1 MASYQV
7 SGAGET
13 AVNGTYVENGT
24 YNGKPMYQYVAGTTT
39 YTMQYANATEGW
51 MILVGDNVSSFLYN
65 GVGDTPDTAQWSFYT
80 RMAPAPTVTK
90 VADSSGGST
99 GGKAYKVTFSGAS
112 VEADGI
118 YRESGT
124 YNGFPAYK
132 HEKLEYYIWTILAA
146 NDYMHYLGTPLGG
159 SPPLWYYNSGS
170 NADDI
175 AGSWGQ
181 ASSTTP
187 GPTVTEYT
195 EDTSGEGGS
204 AGGDDSGGDSDGTT
218 IAGYRIAGA
227 GNASANGEYL
237 PQGEYN
243 GKPLYYYAA
252 SSLYLRWS
260 GSNWQ
265 ITTVGASSATV
276 TPQYYNN
283 NSGATPDVGT
293 WVNAVGAA
301 PAPTVTVI
309 EGAGDAGGGVVDPE
323 DTTIIVPDST
333 PEVGEK
339 GLKVGNMFIPVCP
352 NPVDTHLSKVSDTG
366 KNIALGW
373 LGFGDGVDITGLDVQ
388 IQALTDGWLSAHVT
402 ATAGGQYLELLVYR
416 GDNDS
421 EHRYGNTRY
430 SYSSG
435 DLRAMMFVPR
445 GMFYKVRSNAT
456 LIKALWLPCNGA
468 SE

>member
-7 SGAGET
+7 SGAGST
-13 AVNGTYVENGT
+13 FVNGTYAENGT
-24 YNGKPMYQYVAGTTT
+24 YNGYPNYEYVSGGTTYKLQYPNSAIGWVLTDGNTT
-39 YTMQYANATEGW
+39 YYTGKGGT
-51 MILVGDNVSSFLYN
+51 
-65 GVGDTPDTAQWSFYT
+65 TPDTVTSWSVGLGIS
-80 RMAPAPTVTK
+80 PAPTVTK

-99 GGKAYKVTFSGAS
+99 GGTDFYIVSGAGS
-112 VEADGI
+112 SENN
-118 YRESGT
+118 GT
-124 YNGFPAYK
+124 YTY
-132 HEKLEYYIWTILAA
+132 L
-146 NDYMHYLGTPLGG
+146 NDYNSKPRYQMLDSAGMALQIRYEINLSAYGLPAGGWVLSNPGGYPYVGTGDMPDTAT
-159 SPPLWYYNSGS
+159 WNV
-170 NADDI
+170 
-175 AGSWGQ
+175 
-181 ASSTTP
+181 
-187 GPTVTEYT
+187 GPTGQSPVPTFT
-195 EDTSGEGGS
+195 KGGS
-204 AGGDDSGGDSDGTT
+204 AGGGDSDGTT
-218 IAGYRIAGA
+218 IAGYRVSGA

-265 ITTVGASSATV
+265 ITTVGASSATA

-283 NSGATPDVGT
+283 NNGATPDVGT
-293 WVNAVGAA
+293 WVNVVGAA

-309 EGAGDAGGGVVDPE
+309 EGAGDSGGGVVDPE

-373 LGFGDGVDITGLDVQ
+373 LGFGDGVDIAGLDVQ
-388 IQALTDGWLSAHVT
+388 FQALTDGWLSAHVT

-456 LIKALWLPCNGA
+456 LVKALWLPCNGA

>member
-7 SGAGET
+7 SGAGT
-13 AVNGTYVENGT
+13 TFVNGTYAENGT
-24 YNGKPMYQYVAGTTT
+24 YNGYPNYEYVSGGTTYKLQYPNSAIGWVLTDGNTT
-39 YTMQYANATEGW
+39 YYTGKGGT
-51 MILVGDNVSSFLYN
+51 
-65 GVGDTPDTAQWSFYT
+65 TPDTVTSWSVGLGI
-80 RMAPAPTVTK
+80 APAPTVTK

-99 GGKAYKVTFSGAS
+99 GGKAYKVAFSS
-112 VEADGI
+112 THEAAGI

-124 YNGFPAYK
+124 YNSFPAYK
-132 HEKLEYYIWTILAA
+132 HESLEYYIWTMQSTPGM
-146 NDYMHYLGTPLGG
+146 YTHYLGTPLGG
-159 SPPLWYYNSGS
+159 TPPLWMLSNSS
-170 NADDI
+170 ASDV

-181 ASSTTP
+181 ASATIP

-195 EDTSGEGGS
+195 EDNTGEG
-204 AGGDDSGGDSDGTT
+204 DSGGDSDGTT
-218 IAGYRIAGA
+218 IAGYKVAGA

-265 ITTVGASSATV
+265 ITTVGASSGAAT
-276 TPQYYNN
+276 PLYYNN
-283 NSGATPDVGT
+283 NNGATPDIGT

-309 EGAGDAGGGVVDPE
+309 EGAGDSGGGVVDPE
-323 DTTIIVPDST
+323 DTTIIVPDSS

-373 LGFGDGVDITGLDVQ
+373 LGFGDGEDITGLDVQ
-388 IQALTDGWLSAHVT
+388 FQALTDGWLSAHVT

-456 LIKALWLPCNGA
+456 LVKALWLPCNGA